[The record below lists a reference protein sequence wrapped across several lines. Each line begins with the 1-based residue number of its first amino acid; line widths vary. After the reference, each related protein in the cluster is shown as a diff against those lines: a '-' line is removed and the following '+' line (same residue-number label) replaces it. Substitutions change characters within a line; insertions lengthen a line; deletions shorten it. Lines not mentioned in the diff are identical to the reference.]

1 MKQTDTVPT
10 FTKRIREYRIP
21 VKQAIAKEY
30 SILADLT
37 LQVERL
43 EHLDGLKRKEQQRDE
58 E

>member
-1 MKQTDTVPT
+1 MKQTDTT
-10 FTKRIREYRIP
+10 GSFQKRIKEYRIP
-21 VKQAIAKEY
+21 VKQAIAEEH

-43 EHLDGLKRKEQQRDE
+43 EYLDGLDRKEQQRDE